1 MSSTASTSRS
11 TWQTLWD
18 EAQPTL
24 EDIQQTY
31 AQRNS
36 PAPRIS
42 RVGKLDAELLDQELV
57 QVLQEPLLKA
67 LNLINVRRPLYCD
80 AHEYSTDIPYVAY
93 TQSPL

>member
-11 TWQTLWD
+11 TWQKLWD

-24 EDIQQTY
+24 EDIQQNY
-31 AQRNS
+31 AQRVA
-36 PAPRIS
+36 PAPRII

-67 LNLINVRRPLYCD
+67 LNLINVRRL
-80 AHEYSTDIPYVAY
+80 
-93 TQSPL
+93 LR